1 MKALTVAKSRVFAS
15 ALLALTLFG
24 VAYPYRVN
32 ATTVHHRV
40 NMTEETRQSADVS
53 EYMPTDSPGS
63 QERSILF
70 IRSILYYQALTN
82 NARPECRCS

>member
-32 ATTVHHRV
+32 AATVHHRV
-40 NMTEETRQSADVS
+40 NMTEQTRRSAGDS
-53 EYMPTDSPGS
+53 EYTPPDSPGS
-63 QERSILF
+63 FREFGS
-70 IRSILYYQALTN
+70 
-82 NARPECRCS
+82 